1 VQSQRMHA
9 LGLGLVLLLLIPRTG
24 AAATPPSEAL
34 FRGTAIVVE
43 TAGPSLM
50 ERASLACR
58 RWEKAGEGSVFFTA
72 WAFPSSERIDS
83 CSRRHPDGSSGGPLA
98 VSSRNGRIR
107 VSGERGR
114 GLNIADAP
122 ADRADEKSWGVMLL
136 LYTIENGH
144 GRVSD
149 MQLLAPDREYDL
161 AGERL
166 AWLGAADEAQALE
179 LIRALRAQNTGSDL
193 CRDLVFA
200 VYLLHGQA
208 AVSELIDLARRDPG
222 SEVRK
227 QAIFWLGQKAS
238 QEAVKA
244 LGEVIEA
251 PESMEIKKHAVFALS
266 QLPGE
271 RGTSMLLKI
280 ARENPQP
287 RLRKEAIF
295 WLGESGDP
303 RALEF
308 FEEILLK

>member
-1 VQSQRMHA
+1 VQNQRIHAPA
-9 LGLGLVLLLLIPRTG
+9 LGLLLILLLPRQG
-24 AAATPPSEAL
+24 SADAPPREAL
-34 FRGTAIVVE
+34 FQGTAIVAE
-43 TAGPSLM
+43 TTGRSLLD
-50 ERASLACR
+50 RASLACR
-58 RWEKAGEGSVFFTA
+58 QGEKAGEGTVFFTA
-72 WAFPSSERIDS
+72 WAFPASERIGS
-83 CSRRHPDGSSGGPLA
+83 CSRHYDGFARGPLA

-122 ADRADEKSWGVMLL
+122 GNRADEESWGVMLL
-136 LYTIENGH
+136 LYKVENGH

-149 MQLLAPDREYDL
+149 MQLLAPDRKYDL

-166 AWLGAADEAQALE
+166 IWLGASDGAQGLE
-179 LIRALRAQNTGSDL
+179 FIRALRAQNSDPDL
-193 CRDLVFA
+193 GRDLVFA

-208 AVSELIDLARRDPG
+208 AVSELIALARRDPS
-222 SEVRK
+222 SEIRK

-238 QEAVKA
+238 QAAVKA
-244 LGEVIEA
+244 LGEVIDA
-251 PESMEIKKHAVFALS
+251 PESLEIKKQAVFALS
-266 QLPGE
+266 QLSGDQ
-271 RGTSMLLKI
+271 GTPLLLKI
-280 ARENPQP
+280 ARDNPHP